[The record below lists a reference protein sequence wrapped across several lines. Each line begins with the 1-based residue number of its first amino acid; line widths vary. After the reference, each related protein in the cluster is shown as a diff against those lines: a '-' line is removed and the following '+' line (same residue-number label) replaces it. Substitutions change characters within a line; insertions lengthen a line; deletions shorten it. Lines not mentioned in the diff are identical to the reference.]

1 MRRTSMYY
9 DTQRTKICK
18 DIYRPSTNLFR
29 FIRTVLAVLVVGES
43 PINYR
48 SKRKMH

>member
-1 MRRTSMYY
+1 MRRNSMYF

-18 DIYRPSTNLFR
+18 DIYRPSTNVFR
-29 FIRTVLAVLVVGES
+29 FIRSVLAVLVVGES
-43 PINYR
+43 PISHR